1 MQRPAHCSV
10 AADVQLLC
18 KVVASFGCQ
27 VGTWPLYEDVGKT
40 SANST
45 PYFDYEVDIVGK
57 FVFEWWILGF
67 VGWVVPQFPAFIH
80 YALCFNFC
88 SLTLALWSGR
98 FGCWKARKKKKRR
111 RFLEKGVLLGTKE
124 KAPKQKGLSLCR
136 KVGRTR
142 VKSPRGVRCRK
153 YGGQKK
159 NRWVA
164 VWATARGLALQKKAP
179 SESGREVCAK
189 KQTWLRQ
196 TPKHKQMEP
205 VESPL
210 DLSFMLGLA
219 EQRQPTAS
227 VRKPSC

>member
-196 TPKHKQMEP
+196 TPKHKQMET

-210 DLSFMLGLA
+210 DLSFMLWLA